1 MSDLGAL
8 LRKAR
13 EQRSLSLD
21 DIQELTKIR
30 KRYLEAIEDG
40 NYKVL
45 PGSFYVR
52 AFVKNY
58 AEAVGLD
65 AEEVL
70 RLYTNEIPS
79 SVPEQVIEPV
89 QRPRRRAQSH
99 TSDRLSRWGFRALMW
114 SFLLLIAVLVYI
126 YAIKQPSNDNPNT
139 ADQTKMTDQTQ
150 QPEKTPD
157 KDTVKNGT
165 DNNTG
170 PNQTTTDNSTGDQA
184 SNVPPA
190 TDEQT
195 PPVEET
201 TPPPPT
207 TTMTLDRSS
216 GTVDFYTVSPAGKH
230 TVTFTATGRVWV
242 GIKSKSRSGKYIY
255 QKQFDTTGG
264 TESFDIDGP
273 AYVNVGRAD
282 LVEVTLDGVAI
293 NDGNKANP
301 RRMQLNM
308 AETTT
313 GAATGTG
320 ATGTGTGTQ
329 QTTETP
335 ATTQ

>member
-13 EQRSLSLD
+13 EQRNLSLD

-58 AEAVGLD
+58 ADAVGLD

-79 SVPEQVIEPV
+79 SAPEQVIEPV
-89 QRPRRRAQSH
+89 QRPRRSQSH
-99 TSDRLSRWGFRALMW
+99 TSDRLSRWGFRTLMW
-114 SFLLLIAVLVYI
+114 SFLLLIAVLVYV
-126 YAIKQPSNDNPNT
+126 YAIKQPDKDNVNS
-139 ADQTKMTDQTQ
+139 ADQTKMTDQTK
-150 QPEKTPD
+150 PLETTPD
-157 KDTVKNGT
+157 KDTVKNNTGT
-165 DNNTG
+165 D
-170 PNQTTTDNSTGDQA
+170 QTTTDNSTNGQA
-184 SNVPPA
+184 NNVTTPPK
-190 TDEQT
+190 EET
-195 PPVEET
+195 PPVTE
-201 TPPPPT
+201 PPAPT
-207 TTMTLDRSS
+207 TTLVLDHTS
-216 GTVDFYTVSPAGKH
+216 GTIDYYNVSPAGKH
-230 TVTFTATGRVWV
+230 TITFNATGGVWV
-242 GIKSKSRSGKYIY
+242 GIKAKSRSSKKYIY
-255 QKQFDTTGG
+255 QKQFTKEGG
-264 TESFDIDGP
+264 TETIEVDGP

-282 LVEVTLDGVAI
+282 YVEVTVDGVALV
-293 NDGNKANP
+293 DGNKANP

-313 GAATGTG
+313 ETPA
-320 ATGTGTGTQ
+320 GTQ
-329 QTTETP
+329 TETTETP
-335 ATTQ
+335 ATQ

>member
-13 EQRSLSLD
+13 EQRNLSLD

-58 AEAVGLD
+58 SEAVGLD

-89 QRPRRRAQSH
+89 QRPRRRTQSH

-114 SFLLLIAVLVYI
+114 SFLLLIAVLVYV
-126 YAIKQPSNDNPNT
+126 YAIKQPSKDNVNS
-139 ADQTKMTDQTQ
+139 ADQTKMTDQTNL
-150 QPEKTPD
+150 PDTAPD
-157 KDTVKNGT
+157 KDTVKNNT
-165 DNNTG
+165 DS
-170 PNQTTTDNSTGDQA
+170 NQTTTDNTPDSTTGGNQTD
-184 SNVPPA
+184 NTTTPPK
-190 TDEQT
+190 DDT
-195 PPVEET
+195 PPVTE
-201 TPPPPT
+201 PPAPT
-207 TTMTLDRSS
+207 TTLVLDRTS

-230 TVTFTATGRVWV
+230 TVTFNATGGVWV
-242 GIKSKSRSGKYIY
+242 GIKSKNRSGKYIF
-255 QKQFDTTGG
+255 QKQFTKDGG
-264 TESFDIDGP
+264 TETFEVDGP

-282 LVEVTLDGVAI
+282 LVEVTLDGVAMA
-293 NDGNKANP
+293 DGNKANP

-308 AETTT
+308 AETP
-313 GAATGTG
+313 A
-320 ATGTGTGTQ
+320 GTGTETTG
-329 QTTETP
+329 TTETP
-335 ATTQ
+335 ATQ

>member
-13 EQRSLSLD
+13 EQRNLSLD

-58 AEAVGLD
+58 SEAVGLD

-70 RLYTNEIPS
+70 RLYTNEIPA

-126 YAIKQPSNDNPNT
+126 YAIKQPSKDNANA

-150 QPEKTPD
+150 QPPVTPD

-165 DNNTG
+165 NTNNSG
-170 PNQTTTDNSTGDQA
+170 SNQTTTDNSTGDQA

-190 TDEQT
+190 TTDEQT
-195 PPVEET
+195 PPVEQ

-207 TTMTLDRSS
+207 TTMVLDRSS

-242 GIKSKSRSGKYIY
+242 GIKSKNRSGKYIY

-264 TESFDIDGP
+264 TENVDIDGP

-293 NDGNKANP
+293 SDGNKANP

-308 AETTT
+308 DESA
-313 GAATGTG
+313 GTP
-320 ATGTGTGTQ
+320 AGTQ
-329 QTTETP
+329 TKTQTTETP